1 MAQKTLTATVVVELR
16 RCLGCRSCELACAK
30 AHAGYDD
37 IVEAVL
43 ADAALVPRVQVV
55 AADGHAVPVQC
66 QHCEDA
72 PCVAV
77 CPTGALY
84 LDEEDGTVRAAPA
97 RCIGCKA
104 CLLVCPFGAVQW
116 DPHARTAVRCDLCRD
131 LIEEGQQPYCVLA
144 CPTRARCVVRVEAV
158 AARRRQDA
166 ARRTIRVMQA
176 EGEGNQADG

>member
-1 MAQKTLTATVVVELR
+1 MAQKTLTATVVVDLK

-43 ADAALVPRVQVV
+43 ADAALVPRVHVV
-55 AADGHAVPVQC
+55 AAEGCAVPVQC

-84 LDEEDGTVRAAPA
+84 RDEDGEVRAAPA

-104 CLLVCPFGAVQW
+104 CLLVCPFGAAHW
-116 DPHARTAVRCDLCRD
+116 DPHARTVVRCDLCGD
-131 LIEEGQQPYCVLA
+131 LIEEGEVPYCVAA
-144 CPTRARCVVRVEAV
+144 CPTHGRRVVRVEDV
-158 AARRRQDA
+158 AARKRADS
-166 ARRTIRVMQA
+166 ARRTIRVMRAEQEGDDA
-176 EGEGNQADG
+176 EG

>member
-1 MAQKTLTATVVVELR
+1 MAQKTLTETVVVNLR

-30 AHAGYDD
+30 AHAGCAD

-43 ADAALVPRVQVV
+43 AGLPLVPRVHVV
-55 AADGHAVPVQC
+55 AADGCAVPVQC

-84 LDEEDGTVRAAPA
+84 VDDEGVVHAAPA

-104 CLLVCPFGAVQW
+104 CLLVCPFGAAQW
-116 DPHARTAVRCDLCRD
+116 DPHARTVVRCDLCGD
-131 LIEEGQQPYCVLA
+131 LIEEGQVPYCVAA
-144 CPTRARCVVRVEAV
+144 CPTHARRVVRVEEE
-158 AARRRQDA
+158 AAGRRKDS
-166 ARRTIRVMQA
+166 ARRTIRVMRA
-176 EGEGNQADG
+176 EEKDEQPEG